1 METLHVTPLRQFP
14 QSQLGK
20 SDEMDEL
27 DFFGTFS
34 FMAQSDLDKSG
45 LAQLPR
51 RT

>member
-1 METLHVTPLRQFP
+1 MLT
-14 QSQLGK
+14 K
-20 SDEMDEL
+20 SDEMDES

-34 FMAQSDLDKSG
+34 FMAQSDRDNSG